1 MRQLIPL
8 VVMSLLWTPACAQE
22 SGQEAQPPSSNAAA
36 APSPQPKKQ
45 QPPEV
50 IIATLKQ
57 AYAELEAENAALKS
71 KSGQAQ
77 QNYHVF
83 YYDEYARKLAQIQL
97 DTFLWQAR
105 ASEILVWLVVVI
117 CLSGIVFSGY
127 QLLKATTL
135 VPGAVEKG
143 EVTKV
148 SVSQPLETTLEL
160 STEQVRLTSSVI
172 GLVVLIISLGYL
184 YLFLNQVYEVKVT
197 GPLTSPLS
205 GEVRP

>member
-1 MRQLIPL
+1 M
-8 VVMSLLWTPACAQE
+8 
-22 SGQEAQPPSSNAAA
+22 
-36 APSPQPKKQ
+36 
-45 QPPEV
+45 
-50 IIATLKQ
+50 
-57 AYAELEAENAALKS
+57 
-71 KSGQAQ
+71 
-77 QNYHVF
+77 F